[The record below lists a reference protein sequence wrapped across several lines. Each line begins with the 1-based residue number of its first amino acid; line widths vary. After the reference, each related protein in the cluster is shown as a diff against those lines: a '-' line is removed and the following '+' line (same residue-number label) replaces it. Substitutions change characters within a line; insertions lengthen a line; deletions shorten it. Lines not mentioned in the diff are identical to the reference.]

1 MKMPRILVVAACAL
15 LVAGCGS
22 SARPKQESSATSLF
36 HNSVVATI
44 SAKSFRFSI
53 TTRNGSQPAA
63 QAKGS
68 FFAPD
73 RSQMTVGDTERI
85 TAGDAAYF
93 HGGAFGTSGWAKS
106 DKGGTADPDFLAILI
121 AVQNAQPIG
130 VSGTAY
136 TFDVAQTATTPV
148 RHWKVWLA
156 SGRVSRVQYRSTSG
170 LTWDEQFTDYDTVPN
185 IEAPP
190 ASETHELMET
200 PPCATGTQSNFAGF
214 CRPA

>member
-15 LVAGCGS
+15 LVAACGS
-22 SARPKQESSATSLF
+22 SAGPKKESSATSLF

-53 TTRNGSQPAA
+53 TTRDGSQPVAR
-63 QAKGS
+63 AKGS

-93 HGGAFGTSGWAKS
+93 RGGAFGTSGWAKS
-106 DKGGTADPDFLAILI
+106 EKGATADPDFLATLI
-121 AVQNAQPIG
+121 VVQSARPIVQHG
-130 VSGTAY
+130 STF
-136 TFDVAQTATTPV
+136 TFDVAKTAATPE

-156 SGRVSRVQYRSTSG
+156 SGRVRRVQYRSSG
-170 LTWDEQFTDYDTVPN
+170 LTWDEQFTDYDTVPS

-190 ASETHELMET
+190 ASETHVLTET
-200 PPCATGTQSNFAGF
+200 PPCPAGTQSNFAGF
-214 CRPA
+214 CRAT